1 MGMRASFLRQPG
13 EALSRSAARNATLL
27 NQCAT
32 PGLGSLLAGRRLA
45 GLGQL
50 LLAVA
55 GFLMIIGWFVLLA
68 IQMYQ
73 QLVNDVPP
81 QSVARLG
88 WMGAVLFAV
97 AWLWSL
103 VTSMSLLREARATE
117 SGPLP
122 PVQP

>member
-1 MGMRASFLRQPG
+1 MGMRVSFLRRPG
-13 EALSRSAARNATLL
+13 EPLSRSAARNAALL

-50 LLAVA
+50 LLAVL

-68 IQMYQ
+68 MQMYQ
-73 QLVNDVPP
+73 EIVNDAPP
-81 QSVARLG
+81 HSVARVG
-88 WMGAVLFAV
+88 VMGAVLFAA

-103 VTSMSLLREARATE
+103 VTSMSLLREARAND

-122 PVQP
+122 PVHP